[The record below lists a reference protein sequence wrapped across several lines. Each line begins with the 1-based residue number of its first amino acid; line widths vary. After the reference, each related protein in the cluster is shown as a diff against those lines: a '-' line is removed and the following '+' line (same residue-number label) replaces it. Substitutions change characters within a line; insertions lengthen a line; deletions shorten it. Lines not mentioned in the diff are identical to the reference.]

1 MSVTN
6 YILLLIVKDVRI
18 DECVQ
23 EDRIPCR
30 NGQLCIYYKSRFCN
44 FLHNIE
50 INYTTNLGAINE
62 KINAIYKNIQEL
74 GVLDAQATSGIQYI
88 NELLDQYNMMNE
100 KLGVFENLLKTV
112 TMKLKDINDYSDK
125 LKHINSESF
134 VVNEIECMKCSINF
148 TNISEYDNHKHT

>member
-44 FLHNIE
+44 CLHNIE
-50 INYTTNLGAINE
+50 INYTTNLGTINE
-62 KINAIYKNIQEL
+62 KINAIDKIIQEL
-74 GVLDAQATSGIQYI
+74 GVLEAQATSRIQYI
-88 NELLDQYNMMNE
+88 NELLDQFNMMNE

-112 TMKLKDINDYSDK
+112 TKNLKDINDYSDK
-125 LKHINSESF
+125 LKHIHSESF
-134 VVNEIECMKCSINF
+134 VGNKIECIK
-148 TNISEYDNHKHT
+148 